1 MFQIIIIICLSGE
14 AVNAIVKYHY
24 RKEPQD
30 GSLTALLCGE
40 GGLVPS
46 LEQIFLYGF
55 KNQRIF
61 GRNFYVWDYLGMP
74 VKLLSIHVIFLLQMN
89 YFFIRI
95 FVFFFFFFFF

>member
-1 MFQIIIIICLSGE
+1 MILIFKITNFLGE

-24 RKEPQD
+24 RKDPQD

-61 GRNFYVWDYLGMP
+61 GRNFYVWDYL
-74 VKLLSIHVIFLLQMN
+74 SE
-89 YFFIRI
+89 
-95 FVFFFFFFFF
+95 FFFYLK

>member
-1 MFQIIIIICLSGE
+1 MFVIGE

-24 RKEPQD
+24 RRECQD

-46 LEQIFLYGF
+46 LEQIFLFGF

-61 GRNFYVWDYLGMP
+61 GRNFYVWDYLCEYIRSH
-74 VKLLSIHVIFLLQMN
+74 LLVTLILDQHIIEAACVYLQCA
-89 YFFIRI
+89 
-95 FVFFFFFFFF
+95 